1 MHRLRTSAT
10 LWQLPRA
17 LSCSAPRRNLIVTP
31 SRFNSTVEADSHDK
45 LNPVAP
51 NIQHPL
57 PILQEPSNSKSDVQN
72 STSHETIRRSCT
84 DAVVQKV
91 GRKESIWAGKEEMY
105 LHMDKNTTIKLP
117 YTYLRDSCQ
126 CVVCKDQHSK
136 QRSFR
141 TSDIPKDIAPSLIS
155 WDGKKLSIR
164 WANDSEGSQT
174 AHESTWDRGFL
185 KSPIFNTHRQHRS
198 ATSKPIMWGRAQ
210 MDKTQ
215 HWVSYSDY
223 IADDSKFAT
232 AMQQLQ
238 RLGLIF
244 VKDIPDSRL
253 MVEAI
258 ATRMGPLRNTFYGST
273 FDVRT
278 VPQARNVAYTNQ
290 FLGFHMDLMYMNE
303 PPGYQLLHCLEN
315 SCSGGESLFA
325 DTFSAA
331 KLMNAQHPK
340 EYNVLREQRL
350 GYEYRH
356 EDHIYYNERPVFEHD
371 SDTGE
376 LRHVNYS
383 PPFQSPLPPH
393 DGKGHDAES
402 VNKLRD
408 ALAKFTSIIDNPKR
422 IFELKLNPGD
432 CVIFDNRRIVHAR
445 RQFNASVG
453 SRWLAGAYVDT
464 DALLSRFAVCK
475 HKYSSVW
482 MKKAPRTVAEGESI
496 EIEGEQ
502 EIGQVHGDHTDE
514 GTGKE

>member
-1 MHRLRTSAT
+1 MDGVL
-10 LWQLPRA
+10 
-17 LSCSAPRRNLIVTP
+17 
-31 SRFNSTVEADSHDK
+31 
-45 LNPVAP
+45 
-51 NIQHPL
+51 
-57 PILQEPSNSKSDVQN
+57 
-72 STSHETIRRSCT
+72 
-84 DAVVQKV
+84 KV
-91 GRKESIWAGKEEMY
+91 GKKDSIWAGKEELY
-105 LHMDKNTTIKLP
+105 LHMDRRTTIKLP
-117 YTYLRDSCQ
+117 YTYLRDLCQ

-141 TSDIPKDIAPSLIS
+141 TSDIPKDIAPSS
-155 WDGKKLSIR
+155 VNWNGSKLSVK
-164 WANDSEGSQT
+164 WANDIGGSQT
-174 AHESTWDRGFL
+174 THESTWDRDFL
-185 KSPIFNTHRQHRS
+185 KKPIFNTHRQHWS
-198 ATSKPIMWGRAQ
+198 SNSKPIMWGRDQ
-210 MDKTQ
+210 MDRSQ

-223 IADDSKFAT
+223 IADDSKFAS
-232 AMQQLQ
+232 AMQNLQ

-244 VKDIPDSRL
+244 VKDVPGSRS

-278 VPQARNVAYTNQ
+278 VPQATNIAYTNQ

-331 KLMNAQHPK
+331 KLMK
-340 EYNVLREQRL
+340 EHYPEDYPVLREQRL

-356 EDHIYYNERPVFEHD
+356 KEHIYYNERPVFEHD
-371 SDTGE
+371 ADTGE
-376 LRHVNYS
+376 LDHVNYS
-383 PPFQSPLPPH
+383 PPFQSPLPPG
-393 DGKGHDAES
+393 DGEGHDAGL

-408 ALAKFTSIIDNPKR
+408 ALAKFTSIIDNEKH

-464 DALLSRFAVCK
+464 DALLSRFAVCRNQ
-475 HKYSSVW
+475 HPHFW
-482 MKKAPRTVAEGESI
+482 TRKAQKALAANNGENNY
-496 EIEGEQ
+496 
-502 EIGQVHGDHTDE
+502 
-514 GTGKE
+514 GKRKASEKSKI